1 MKLSIRTQLTLV
13 AILPALII
21 TIIIVAAA
29 LTDMGKMIR
38 EQAKQSAS
46 YVQLNTVSETSE
58 AVLEETFTNFGL
70 QAKDSLS
77 SKAIPVILVL
87 MTLLIACG
95 FFLVRKIMKNV
106 DGLISQISTMADP
119 NTALNYRLSMDLS
132 NELGILAKSL
142 NKMMADMEGV
152 MNEIRSSSAEVTGNA
167 DEVAGCTSS
176 TMQSINHVNDNMNN
190 VAAAINQL
198 QASAKEIAQN
208 IQAASAEIQDASEQ
222 SSQMNS
228 DYQIMM
234 SNTEK
239 LNTRM
244 AESAKEVVELGSQV
258 EKINSILT
266 TIQGIAEQTNLLA
279 LNAAIEAARAGEQGR
294 GFAVVAD
301 EVRNLAGR
309 TQQSTQ
315 EIEAMILALKSASA
329 SAVRNMEASETEV
342 GNMVGMLN
350 TNTQQ
355 LETLTGK
362 LKRVTDSNL
371 QIAAATEEQS
381 AVINDINHNIH
392 RVTDLSLE
400 AQRQANTN
408 NEIVKGLHGIAKHLD
423 STVNSFKVNR

>member
-29 LTDMGKMIR
+29 LTDMGKMIHQ
-38 EQAKQSAS
+38 QAKESAR
-46 YVQLNTVSETSE
+46 YVQVNTASE
-58 AVLEETFTNFGL
+58 ASQAALEKTFADFGL
-70 QAKDSLS
+70 KAKESLS
-77 SKAIPVILVL
+77 AKAIPVILVL
-87 MTLLIACG
+87 MTLLIAGG
-95 FFLVRKIMKNV
+95 FFLVRKIMANV
-106 DGLISQISTMADP
+106 DSVIRQISTMADP
-119 NTALNYRLSMDLS
+119 NTALDYRLTMDVS
-132 NELGILAKSL
+132 NELGMLAKSL
-142 NKMMADMEGV
+142 NNMMTDMEGV
-152 MNEIRSSSAEVTGNA
+152 MKDIRSSSAKVTSNA
-167 DEVAGCTSS
+167 DEVTTCTTA
-176 TMQSINHVNDNMNN
+176 TMQSIDYLNDNMNN
-190 VAAAINQL
+190 VATAINQL

-208 IQAASAEIQDASEQ
+208 VQAASAEIQEVSQQ
-222 SSQMNS
+222 SSQMNE
-228 DYQIMM
+228 DYQTMK
-234 SNTEK
+234 SNTQK

-244 AESAKEVVELGSQV
+244 ADSAQEVVALGSQV

-301 EVRNLAGR
+301 EVRSLAAR

-315 EIEAMILALKSASA
+315 EIETMISALKTLSE
-329 SAVRNMEASETEV
+329 SAVRNMEQSETEV
-342 GNMVGMLN
+342 ANMVGMLN

-355 LETLTGK
+355 FEQLNSK

-381 AVINDINHNIH
+381 AVISDINQNIH

-400 AQRQANTN
+400 AQQQANTN
-408 NEIVKGLHGIAKHLD
+408 NDIVNGLHLIAKNLD
-423 STVNSFKVNR
+423 KTVNSFKANR